1 MPDLKTLIR
10 EVPDFPKPGILF
22 YDITT
27 LLKDK
32 TGFRGVIDGLKEHY
46 VDTQVDVVLGIEARG
61 FIFAPALAYA
71 LGAGFV
77 PVRKPKKLPAEC
89 VHVTYDLEYG
99 TDTLEMHRDA
109 VGKGDRVLI
118 VDDLLATGGTAAAA
132 GRMVQEAGGVVV
144 GLGFVVELTFL
155 SGRGR
160 LTATTSS
167 RCCSTTNERPMSRP
181 RRARVRALAKINL
194 DLRVLGKRPD
204 GFHELRTV
212 FQTISLA
219 DTLDI
224 AFTPAR
230 KTSISLVDDLQIAD
244 NLVVRAA
251 RLVMEAMRVTGQIEM
266 RLTKRIP
273 MGAGLGGGSSD
284 AAAVL
289 LALPAL
295 AGRGIDLQK
304 LSALG
309 EQLGSDVPFFL
320 LGGTAVGIGRGTEL
334 FPLPDTPA
342 QQGILVAPGIHVNTA
357 QAYRDL
363 SPRLTTELQQ
373 NKIFSFQSVTWDTSR
388 LAGACNDFEA
398 VYSSSIG
405 SWRRSRSDWCVRV
418 HPRP

>member
-1 MPDLKTLIR
+1 
-10 EVPDFPKPGILF
+10 
-22 YDITT
+22 
-27 LLKDK
+27 
-32 TGFRGVIDGLKEHY
+32 
-46 VDTQVDVVLGIEARG
+46 
-61 FIFAPALAYA
+61 
-71 LGAGFV
+71 
-77 PVRKPKKLPAEC
+77 
-89 VHVTYDLEYG
+89 
-99 TDTLEMHRDA
+99 
-109 VGKGDRVLI
+109 
-118 VDDLLATGGTAAAA
+118 
-132 GRMVQEAGGVVV
+132 
-144 GLGFVVELTFL
+144 
-155 SGRGR
+155 
-160 LTATTSS
+160 
-167 RCCSTTNERPMSRP
+167 MSRP

-219 DTLDI
+219 DTLEI
-224 AFTPAR
+224 AYTPAR
-230 KTSISLVDDLQIAD
+230 KTSISLVDDLKIDD

-295 AGRGIDLQK
+295 AGRVIDLQK

-320 LGGTAVGIGRGTEL
+320 LGGTAVGIGRGSEL
-334 FPLPDTPA
+334 IPLPDTPA
-342 QQGILVAPGIHVNTA
+342 RQGILVAPGIHVNTA

-388 LAGACNDFEA
+388 LAGAVNDFESVVFEQHRKLAAIKKRLVRAGASTALMTGSGSALFGLFGDRNGISRAKELLGA
-398 VYSSSIG
+398 VRTFPIWLVGRARYRALWRQALKEHTTPRLWPLQSRYSG
-405 SWRRSRSDWCVRV
+405 
-418 HPRP
+418 